1 MIALEAAKRDIKS
14 KLNVVAF
21 LDDDPKKEGKNIDGK
36 RIYRGIDALEDL
48 VEDLGI
54 QDLII
59 SVKDLSIDRKNEILD
74 TCLRLQVKV
83 SKVLPVD
90 QWINGDLNAGA
101 LQEIRIEDLL
111 SREEIVLDNHVL
123 AHNMQ
128 GKVILVSGAAGSI
141 GSELCRQVAF
151 YRPSLLIL
159 LDASESPLF
168 DIQQEFKERYPSIAI
183 KTIVGDVRN
192 KKRKL
197 NGKEKF
203 WLIFRYVSLAFIW
216 FLVVMP
222 IYVMVINS
230 LKGVKNVYLTNAF
243 KLPEK
248 LDFSAWS
255 VAWNGTDYFP
265 QAISES
271 MTRTLFFVIQ
281 SALLS
286 AVIGS
291 INGYVFAKWKF
302 KGSNLIFTLFL
313 FGMFIPYQ
321 AIMIP
326 LVRLATELGVNKSI
340 YVLVFAHVIYGIP
353 ICTLIFRNYYER
365 IPNELIEAVR
375 VYKASMVRI
384 YRSIILPL
392 SVPAF
397 VVVLIW
403 QFTSAWNDVLF
414 AIFLTGGSPKLSVA
428 TTALNFITGS
438 SNQVYYGVNM
448 TASLIVS
455 LPTLIVY
462 IFLGR
467 YFLKGLLSG
476 SLKG

>member
-1 MIALEAAKRDIKS
+1 MSRDI
-14 KLNVVAF
+14 V
-21 LDDDPKKEGKNIDGK
+21 
-36 RIYRGIDALEDL
+36 
-48 VEDLGI
+48 
-54 QDLII
+54 DLITT
-59 SVKDLSIDRKNEILD
+59 K
-74 TCLRLQVKV
+74 
-83 SKVLPVD
+83 
-90 QWINGDLNAGA
+90 
-101 LQEIRIEDLL
+101 
-111 SREEIVLDNHVL
+111 HV
-123 AHNMQ
+123 A
-128 GKVILVSGAAGSI
+128 
-141 GSELCRQVAF
+141 
-151 YRPSLLIL
+151 
-159 LDASESPLF
+159 
-168 DIQQEFKERYPSIAI
+168 
-183 KTIVGDVRN
+183 RN

-197 NGKEKF
+197 TGKERF

-243 KLPEK
+243 KLPER

-255 VAWNGTDYFP
+255 VAWSGTDYFP
-265 QAISES
+265 QSISES
-271 MTRTLFFVIQ
+271 MGRTLFFVLQ
-281 SALLS
+281 SSIIS
-286 AVIGS
+286 AIIGS
-291 INGYVFAKWKF
+291 INGFVFAKWKF
-302 KGSNLIFTLFL
+302 KGTNFIFTLFL

-326 LVRLATELGVNKSI
+326 LVRIATTLEINKSI
-340 YVLVFAHVIYGIP
+340 YVLVLAHIIYGIP
-353 ICTLIFRNYYER
+353 ICTLIFRNYYEA
-365 IPNELIEAVR
+365 IPNELIEAAR
-375 VYKASMVRI
+375 VDKASMVRT
-384 YRSIILPL
+384 YTSIILPL
-392 SVPAF
+392 SIPAF

-403 QFTSAWNDVLF
+403 QFTSAWNDFLF

-467 YFLKGLLSG
+467 YFLRGLLSG

>member
-1 MIALEAAKRDIKS
+1 MS
-14 KLNVVAF
+14 K
-21 LDDDPKKEGKNIDGK
+21 
-36 RIYRGIDALEDL
+36 DL
-48 VEDLGI
+48 V
-54 QDLII
+54 DLITT
-59 SVKDLSIDRKNEILD
+59 K
-74 TCLRLQVKV
+74 
-83 SKVLPVD
+83 
-90 QWINGDLNAGA
+90 
-101 LQEIRIEDLL
+101 
-111 SREEIVLDNHVL
+111 H
-123 AHNMQ
+123 
-128 GKVILVSGAAGSI
+128 
-141 GSELCRQVAF
+141 
-151 YRPSLLIL
+151 
-159 LDASESPLF
+159 
-168 DIQQEFKERYPSIAI
+168 
-183 KTIVGDVRN
+183 DVRN

-203 WLIFRYVSLAFIW
+203 WLIFRYVSLTFIW

-230 LKGVKNVYLTNAF
+230 LKGVKNVYLINAF

-255 VAWNGTDYFP
+255 VAWSGTDYFP
-265 QAISES
+265 QSISES
-271 MTRTLFFVIQ
+271 MVRTLLFVVQASII
-281 SALLS
+281 S

-302 KGSNLIFTLFL
+302 KGSNFIFTMFL

-326 LVRLATELGVNKSI
+326 LVRIATTLEINKSI

-353 ICTLIFRNYYER
+353 ICTLIFRNYYEA
-365 IPNELIEAVR
+365 IPNELIEAAR
-375 VYKASMVRI
+375 VDKASMIRT

-403 QFTSAWNDVLF
+403 QFTSAWNDFLF

-462 IFLGR
+462 VFLGR
-467 YFLKGLLSG
+467 YFLRGLLSG

>member
-1 MIALEAAKRDIKS
+1 MSKDI
-14 KLNVVAF
+14 V
-21 LDDDPKKEGKNIDGK
+21 
-36 RIYRGIDALEDL
+36 
-48 VEDLGI
+48 
-54 QDLII
+54 DLITA
-59 SVKDLSIDRKNEILD
+59 K
-74 TCLRLQVKV
+74 
-83 SKVLPVD
+83 
-90 QWINGDLNAGA
+90 A
-101 LQEIRIEDLL
+101 
-111 SREEIVLDNHVL
+111 
-123 AHNMQ
+123 
-128 GKVILVSGAAGSI
+128 
-141 GSELCRQVAF
+141 
-151 YRPSLLIL
+151 
-159 LDASESPLF
+159 
-168 DIQQEFKERYPSIAI
+168 
-183 KTIVGDVRN
+183 DVRN

-197 NGKEKF
+197 TGKEKF

-255 VAWNGTDYFP
+255 VAWSGTDYFP
-265 QAISES
+265 QSISDS

-281 SALLS
+281 ASIIS

-291 INGYVFAKWKF
+291 INGFVFAKWKF

-326 LVRLATELGVNKSI
+326 LVRIATTLEINKSI
-340 YVLVFAHVIYGIP
+340 YVLVLAHVIYGIP
-353 ICTLIFRNYYER
+353 ICTLIFRNYYEA
-365 IPNELIEAVR
+365 IPNELIEAGR
-375 VYKASMVRI
+375 VDKASMVRI
-384 YRSIILPL
+384 YRSLILPL

-403 QFTSAWNDVLF
+403 QFTSAWNDFLF

-428 TTALNFITGS
+428 TTALNIITGS

-467 YFLKGLLSG
+467 YFLRGLLSG